1 MPDDGSQELTEITMS
16 NYKRIRRHKNEE
28 TESRE
33 DYLEAAYVLKLRK
46 GYVRNAMICRYMGYS
61 QASISVGIKMLRED
75 GYLVRDSDGF
85 LDITEKGETLAKKI

>member
-1 MPDDGSQELTEITMS
+1 MPDDGSQELTEITIS

-85 LDITEKGETLAKKI
+85 LDITEKGETLAKEI

>member
-1 MPDDGSQELTEITMS
+1 MPDDGSQELTEITIS

>member
-1 MPDDGSQELTEITMS
+1 MPDDGSQELTEITIS

-75 GYLVRDSDGF
+75 GCLVRDSDGF

>member
-1 MPDDGSQELTEITMS
+1 MPDDGSQELTEITIS

-46 GYVRNAMICRYMGYS
+46 GYVRNGMICRYMGFS